1 MVYPGGDDM
10 RNLTSICIALALLAG
25 EAGAQ
30 LNTLSAE
37 ERGQG
42 YVLLFDGEKLDGWS
56 GDSRLWSVQ
65 DGAIVG
71 SSDEHEVKVNTFLI
85 YEKPYANFVMK
96 LDVRLRNGNSG
107 VQFRSDHKPG
117 PGWIVHGYQAD
128 FSDAGDRSAWG
139 NFYEEKGR
147 GRAVM
152 ATPDQGWREAKDVV
166 RTNDWNQYE
175 IRAEGSRI
183 KLTLNGKVTFDGEDD
198 LTASGVIA
206 IQLHSGPGMKVECRN
221 IRIRPL
227 P

>member
-1 MVYPGGDDM
+1 MPTTKLF
-10 RNLTSICIALALLAG
+10 NLAL
-25 EAGAQ
+25 
-30 LNTLSAE
+30 TLSFIGAAFGQTNQLSPE
-37 ERGQG
+37 ERQQG
-42 YVLLFDGEKLDGWS
+42 YILLFNGATLDGWS
-56 GDSRLWSVQ
+56 GDPRLWSVR

-85 YEKPYANFVMK
+85 YQKPYSDFVMK

-107 VQFRSDHKPG
+107 IQFRSQHKPG

-147 GRAVM
+147 GRGVM
-152 ATPDQGWREAKDVV
+152 ATPDQGWQQAKDIV
-166 RTNDWNQYE
+166 RTQDWNHYE
-175 IRAEGSRI
+175 IRAQGESI
-183 KLTLNGKVTFDGEDD
+183 KLTLNGEVTFDGKDD

-206 IQLHSGPGMKVECRN
+206 IQLHSGPGMKVECRS